1 MDLDKSHYESGKQ
14 TTRDGQQ
21 AADDVVHLPLHGTTH
36 VDALGHAWYDDELY
50 NGFDANTTKGGL
62 DRCSIAPIAEH
73 GIVGRGVLIDIARYR
88 EVDTLEHGARIT
100 LDEIQAAASDQS
112 VDIQQHDILLLRT
125 GFLEQYYKD
134 GPDAFYG
141 EKFREPGVTYSDD
154 LVAWFHEME
163 IPVFGTDT
171 LSNEQTLSDVT
182 STFTPLHAALLRD
195 QGVIFNE
202 MLKLDE
208 LAADCET
215 GEDQAFLFIAS
226 PLKFVRGTGSPVN
239 PLAIR

>member
-1 MDLDKSHYESGKQ
+1 
-14 TTRDGQQ
+14 
-21 AADDVVHLPLHGTTH
+21 
-36 VDALGHAWYDDELY
+36 
-50 NGFDANTTKGGL
+50 
-62 DRCSIAPIAEH
+62 
-73 GIVGRGVLIDIARYR
+73 
-88 EVDTLEHGARIT
+88 
-100 LDEIQAAASDQS
+100 
-112 VDIQQHDILLLRT
+112 
-125 GFLEQYYKD
+125 
-134 GPDAFYG
+134 
-141 EKFREPGVTYSDD
+141 
-154 LVAWFHEME
+154 ME